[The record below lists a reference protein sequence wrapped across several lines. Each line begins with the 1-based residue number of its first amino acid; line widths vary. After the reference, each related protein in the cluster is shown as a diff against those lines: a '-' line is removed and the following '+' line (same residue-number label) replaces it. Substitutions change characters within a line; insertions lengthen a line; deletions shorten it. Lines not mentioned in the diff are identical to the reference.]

1 MKVKDCMS
9 SGIVSVSP
17 TETITNVAK
26 QMQQNHIGC
35 ITVCDNNNKLVGLIT
50 DRDLILRCIAS
61 GKNCEDV
68 PVSDIMTTNIYSV
81 SPDDTVD
88 KATTYMSQYQIRRL
102 PVVQDGALMGMLTIA
117 DISVNPDVST
127 NKVGEM
133 MEGICGCHRNN
144 NAE

>member
-9 SGIVSVSP
+9 SDIVSVHP

-35 ITVCDNNNKLVGLIT
+35 ITVCDDDNKLVGLVT
-50 DRDLILRCIAS
+50 DRDVILRCIAS
-61 GKNCEDV
+61 GKDYESV

-102 PVVQDGALMGMLTIA
+102 PVVQDGTLTGILTIA
-117 DISVNPDVST
+117 DISTNPDIST
-127 NKVGEM
+127 NEVGEM
-133 MEGICGCHRNN
+133 MEGICGCHRGN